1 MVIEIDF
8 QSGEAL
14 YTQLMNQIILG
25 IATSRLQEG
34 DPLPSV
40 RQLADTIGIN
50 MHTVNK
56 AYSLLR
62 QEGFVSID
70 RRKGAVIC
78 LDVDKIRATEELKQN
93 LKIALARGCCNNVTR
108 EEVHSLIDEILDE
121 YGSKEEQLIYAAI
134 NSRSRLRMHWP
145 WRKPQLLTLSL
156 AISAQ
161 SIFSWGF

>member
-8 QSGEAL
+8 QSDEAL
-14 YTQLMNQIILG
+14 YTQLMNQIMMG

-78 LDVDKIRATEELKQN
+78 LDVDKLRAMEELKQN
-93 LKIALARGCCNNVTR
+93 LRVALARGCCNNVTR

-121 YGSKEEQLIYAAI
+121 YEK
-134 NSRSRLRMHWP
+134 
-145 WRKPQLLTLSL
+145 
-156 AISAQ
+156 
-161 SIFSWGF
+161 

>member
-8 QSGEAL
+8 NSDEAI
-14 YTQLMNQIILG
+14 YVQLMNQIILG

-62 QEGFVSID
+62 QEGFVTID
-70 RRKGAVIC
+70 RRRGAIIA
-78 LDVDKIRATEELKQN
+78 VDENKIKAMEEMKEN
-93 LKIALARGCCNNVTR
+93 LIVALAKGCCRNVSR
-108 EEVHSLIDEILDE
+108 EEVHGLIDEIYDE
-121 YGSKEEQLIYAAI
+121 YVID
-134 NSRSRLRMHWP
+134 
-145 WRKPQLLTLSL
+145 
-156 AISAQ
+156 
-161 SIFSWGF
+161 

>member
-8 QSGEAL
+8 NSDEAI
-14 YTQLMNQIILG
+14 YVQLMNQIIMG

-93 LKIALARGCCNNVTR
+93 LKIALARGCCSNGTR

-121 YGSKEEQLIYAAI
+121 YGQ
-134 NSRSRLRMHWP
+134 
-145 WRKPQLLTLSL
+145 
-156 AISAQ
+156 
-161 SIFSWGF
+161 

>member
-1 MVIEIDF
+1 MVIKIDF
-8 QSGEAL
+8 QSDEAL
-14 YTQLMNQIILG
+14 YTQLMNQIIMG

-40 RQLADTIGIN
+40 RQLADTVGIN

-70 RRKGAVIC
+70 RRKGTVIC
-78 LDVDKIRATEELKQN
+78 LDVDKIRAMEELKQN
-93 LKIALARGCCNNVTR
+93 LRVALARGCCSNVTR

-121 YGSKEEQLIYAAI
+121 YGQ
-134 NSRSRLRMHWP
+134 
-145 WRKPQLLTLSL
+145 
-156 AISAQ
+156 
-161 SIFSWGF
+161 